1 MNDLLEAI
9 RRSVEDRGYPPTIRE
24 LADQF
29 GLAVGTVHARLVKL
43 ETEGRIVRGGKGAPR
58 AIRIVEEGD
67 SE

>member
-9 RRSVEDRGYPPTIRE
+9 RRSVKDRGYPPTIRE

-43 ETEGRIVRGGKGAPR
+43 ETEGRIVRERRGGSR
-58 AIRIVEEGD
+58 TIRIVEKGD